1 MAYEY
6 SMSFSTG
13 GFFFNRCTALISLYN
28 EGIEWD
34 QISKKIADENLLQQS
49 TRSSIQKVR
58 SEILK
63 RLKNLTD
70 EELIYFENASDLEKK
85 QILWLAI
92 CRTYKFIAEFAIEI
106 LREKFIVM
114 DYKLD
119 QDDYRIFF
127 NRKAEW
133 SEQIDYLTASTR
145 NKLGQVMFRILRE
158 AEIISDENL
167 INQNLLNEELKN
179 LIKNNNQQEFNFFPG
194 LAI

>member
-1 MAYEY
+1 
-6 SMSFSTG
+6 MSFSTG
-13 GFFFNRCTALISLYN
+13 GFFFNRCSTLISLYN

-34 QISKKIADENLLQQS
+34 QISKKIADENLLQQP
-49 TRSSIQKVR
+49 TQSSLQKIR
-58 SEILK
+58 QEILK

-70 EELIYFENASDLEKK
+70 EELIYFENASEVEKK
-85 QILWLAI
+85 QILWIAV

-133 SEQIDYLTASTR
+133 SEQIDNLTASTK

-158 AEIISDENL
+158 AEIISEENL
-167 INQNLLNEELKN
+167 INQNLLNEELKS
-179 LIKNNNQQEFNFFPG
+179 LIKKNNPQEFNFFPG